1 MPSSGDK
8 AARKRLGR
16 MLTQARV
23 ELDPRYK
30 NRALFARERG
40 INYRLAQDAENA
52 ASEVGGDA
60 ATRMFISLAYG
71 WTPDSF
77 DTVLAGG
84 DPVKAVQVPP
94 RVMALIRESWGD
106 FESAPQH
113 VREFAGDERWDEQW
127 RLEWLADYIR
137 KDPAAQARRRGN
149 PGGHLREA

>member
-1 MPSSGDK
+1 MASLGDK

-16 MLTQARV
+16 LLTQARV

-40 INYRLAQDAENA
+40 INYRVAQDAENGHDG
-52 ASEVGGDA
+52 VGGDPA
-60 ATRMFISLAYG
+60 MRMFISQVYG

-94 RVMALIRESWGD
+94 SVLTLIREAWGD
-106 FESAPQH
+106 FESAPEH
-113 VREFAGDERWDEQW
+113 VRTFAGSEQWDEAF
-127 RLEWLADYIR
+127 RLATIRNYIAT
-137 KDPAAQARRRGN
+137 DPARARPKEGDGRLRR
-149 PGGHLREA
+149 A

>member
-16 MLTQARV
+16 LLTQARV
-23 ELDPRYK
+23 ELDPRYR
-30 NRALFARERG
+30 NRALFSRERG

-52 ASEVGGDA
+52 ASDVGGDA

-84 DPVKAVQVPP
+84 DPKKAAQVPP
-94 RVMALIRESWGD
+94 RVLALVQEAWGSMQD
-106 FESAPQH
+106 APQH
-113 VREFAGDERWDEQW
+113 VRDFAAADQFPEEFRLRMIQGYIER
-127 RLEWLADYIR
+127 
-137 KDPAAQARRRGN
+137 DPARQRGT
-149 PGGHLREA
+149 GHLREA